1 MNLPGHNPECRMN
14 KQRGVTLLELLI
26 VIVVIGILVAVAYP
40 SYTKQVQRTKR
51 AECAG
56 GLVQLANAM
65 ERDLSQNNTYS
76 NIVTGGGFVGTCP
89 IDGGA
94 ATYNLSVQ
102 AFTAST
108 YTLRA
113 TPVGGQANDECGW
126 LQLTNTG
133 KKSAQ
138 NGNIATCWR

>member
-1 MNLPGHNPECRMN
+1 MN

-40 SYTKQVQRTKR
+40 SYTQQVQRTKR

-56 GLVQLANAM
+56 GLVQMASAM

-76 NIVTGGGFVGTCP
+76 DIVGGGLFTDACP
-89 IDGGA
+89 IDGGT
-94 ATYNLSVQ
+94 ATYDLTVQ

-113 TPVGGQANDECGW
+113 TPVGGQVNDACGW

-133 KKSAQ
+133 LKTAQ
-138 NGNIATCWR
+138 NGTVDTCWR

>member
-1 MNLPGHNPECRMN
+1 MN
-14 KQRGVTLLELLI
+14 KQRGVTLIELLI
-26 VIVVIGILVAVAYP
+26 VIVVIGILAAVAYP

-56 GLVQLANAM
+56 GLMQLANAM
-65 ERDLSQNNTYS
+65 ERKLSQNNAYTDL
-76 NIVTGGGFVGTCP
+76 VTDGEFRGTCP
-89 IDGGA
+89 MDGGA

-113 TPVGGQANDECGW
+113 TPVGGQATDACGW

-133 KKSAQ
+133 VKSAQ
-138 NGNIATCWR
+138 TGTIATCWR

>member
-1 MNLPGHNPECRMN
+1 MN

-65 ERDLSQNNTYS
+65 ERYFSQNNSY
-76 NIVTGGGFVGTCP
+76 TGATPLNTLTIDKCP
-89 IDGGA
+89 IDDGA
-94 ATYNLSVQ
+94 KTYDLTIPVLTAT
-102 AFTAST
+102 T

-113 TPVGGQANDECGW
+113 TPVGGQANDACGY
-126 LQLTNTG
+126 LELDNAG
-133 KKSAQ
+133 RKSAQ
-138 NGNIATCWR
+138 TGTIATCWR

>member
-1 MNLPGHNPECRMN
+1 MN

-26 VIVVIGILVAVAYP
+26 VVVVIGILAAVAYP

-56 GLVQLANAM
+56 ALVQLANRM
-65 ERDLSQNNTYS
+65 ERELTQSNTYS
-76 NIVTGGGFVGTCP
+76 DLGGGVVANCP
-89 IDGGA
+89 SDATGA
-94 ATYNLSVQ
+94 APTYYDLTVQ

-113 TPVGGQANDECGW
+113 TPTGSQASDKCGY
-126 LQLTNTG
+126 LELDNRGNKTAEKGTLTE
-133 KKSAQ
+133 
-138 NGNIATCWR
+138 CWR

>member
-1 MNLPGHNPECRMN
+1 MN
-14 KQRGVTLLELLI
+14 KQRGVTLIELLI
-26 VIVVIGILVAVAYP
+26 VLVVIGILAAVAYP
-40 SYTKQVQRTKR
+40 SYTKQVQLNASG

-76 NIVTGGGFVGTCP
+76 DLVTGGGFVGTCP

-113 TPVGGQANDECGW
+113 TPVGGQANDKCGY
-126 LQLTNTG
+126 LELTNRG
-133 KKSAQ
+133 GKSAEKDTL
-138 NGNIATCWR
+138 AACWR